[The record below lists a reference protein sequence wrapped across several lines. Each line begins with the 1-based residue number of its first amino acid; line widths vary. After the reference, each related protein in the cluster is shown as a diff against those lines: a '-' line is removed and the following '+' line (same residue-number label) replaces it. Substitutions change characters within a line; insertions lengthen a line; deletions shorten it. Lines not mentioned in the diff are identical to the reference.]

1 MHILC
6 DTSSI
11 LMLIRIA
18 PEMFTDERFECVTIK
33 EARDEI
39 FQTQKFKTKYPWRIQ
54 YKKNI
59 VAIGKTSVETPEF
72 HLYYNTIRKLL
83 ESGKINQ
90 RTQNFFNLSA
100 VDSKFA
106 ACVLAH
112 NFDMTT
118 GDNDLIDFIE
128 QEFSKKNTPPLGIIN
143 KWLKGGLITWKTN
156 LQIIIEDWDKCGES
170 AQPSKEIIEF
180 EKLTRMKY
188 NGSR

>member
-11 LMLIRIA
+11 LMIIRIA

-39 FQTQKFKTKYPWRIQ
+39 FQTQKFKTKYPWRSQ
-54 YKKNI
+54 YKKKI
-59 VAIGKTSVETPEF
+59 VALGKTSVETDEF
-72 HLYYNTIRKLL
+72 HLYCSTIRNLL

-90 RTQNFFNLSA
+90 RTQKFFNLSA
-100 VDSKFA
+100 VDRKIA

-112 NFDMTT
+112 NFNMTT
-118 GDNDLIDFIE
+118 CDSDLIDFIE
-128 QEFSKKNTPPLGIIN
+128 QEFSIKNTTPLGIIN
-143 KWLKGGLITWKTN
+143 KWLKEGLITWNTN
-156 LQIIIEDWDKCGES
+156 LQIIIEDWDKCGEP

-180 EKLTRMKY
+180 EKLTKVKY
-188 NGSR
+188 LGSR